1 MLLFLQRHGQTAA
14 DGAQQRQARDG
25 HHQLLREGRQQA
37 RDRRAEE
44 PDERVREARL
54 DVRAV
59 LVDDGAVG
67 ADVEGWLGSA
77 APDRAVFES
86 GWTFPLS
93 DGQGPLTVAVR
104 IWHRWLEQHLTAP
117 ALSGVPVPQ
126 NLQESLAMLAA
137 HSTALL
143 QHRLDLSSQMGVP
156 GSDGE
161 ALTAA
166 ASHQIQFAISEH
178 KVDEERDRGVWFR
191 ELAELTAGEEVVVG
205 DLSDPAGWA
214 GHGRVDSFVT
224 TSAAQSAS
232 RDLQQMINAMVG
244 RTWL

>member
-1 MLLFLQRHGQTAA
+1 
-14 DGAQQRQARDG
+14 
-25 HHQLLREGRQQA
+25 
-37 RDRRAEE
+37 
-44 PDERVREARL
+44 
-54 DVRAV
+54 
-59 LVDDGAVG
+59 
-67 ADVEGWLGSA
+67 
-77 APDRAVFES
+77 
-86 GWTFPLS
+86 
-93 DGQGPLTVAVR
+93 
-104 IWHRWLEQHLTAP
+104 
-117 ALSGVPVPQ
+117 
-126 NLQESLAMLAA
+126 MLAA

-143 QHRLDLSSQMGVP
+143 QHRLDLCSQMGVP

-166 ASHQIQFAISEH
+166 ASQQIQFAISEH
-178 KVDEERDRGVWFR
+178 PVDEERDRGVWFR